1 MLQNTLNANY
11 EASVL
16 RAWADEMSLANQQ
29 ETSWSMMRQR
39 THVGR
44 HKKGAVI
51 DIKAGKDLILMRT
64 PVRYIGC
71 PGGGIT
77 KKANYEG
84 VSMVPEWE

>member
-51 DIKAGKDLILMRT
+51 DIKAGKDLILMRK

-71 PGGGIT
+71 PGGIT
-77 KKANYEG
+77 KRKSGKESYADL
-84 VSMVPEWE
+84 PA

>member
-1 MLQNTLNANY
+1 
-11 EASVL
+11 
-16 RAWADEMSLANQQ
+16 
-29 ETSWSMMRQR
+29 MMRRR

-51 DIKAGKDLILMRT
+51 DIKAGMNLILLRT

-77 KKANYEG
+77 KK
-84 VSMVPEWE
+84 SKL